1 VSDDERI
8 RPNPGVESF
17 FTLGGGG
24 GNRHLKRL
32 RLADG
37 TRLHMVRVAVVL
49 TALAWL
55 PVLILA
61 VVDGVA
67 WGRGVEVPFI
77 RDFLP
82 YGQLLVAIPV
92 LVLGEIAARRRLGL
106 AAGELQHSGVVA
118 AGDRGVLDA
127 VLHRA
132 VGLGGGKTVNVVILA
147 LTLGATAVS
156 LVEAKV
162 WLTGGWQV
170 SGDDLTLPGL
180 WYLFVSL
187 PVMRFLALRWL
198 WRCVLWA
205 WVLWRVARLELVP
218 KPMHPDRAGGFAFLG
233 EAQTAFG
240 VLVFCFGVQLSC
252 LAADAVVF
260 RGANLLDYKGQVVA
274 FLVTSVATLLLPL
287 LAFAP
292 KLVRARE
299 EQLAVLSGHGHHGA
313 EYLGRR
319 LGSGTWGTDAP
330 TEEISGLA
338 DFGALY
344 ENARLMRPLPMDT
357 RGVVMLVLAAAVPFV
372 PLVFLVIPAQE
383 VIRTLASLLL

>member
-1 VSDDERI
+1 MPDDDRD
-8 RPNPGVESF
+8 RPTPDVESF
-17 FTLGGGG
+17 FSLGGG
-24 GNRHLKRL
+24 GNRHLRRL

-37 TRLHMVRVAVVL
+37 TRLHAERVAVVL

-61 VVDGVA
+61 MVDGVA
-67 WGRGVEVPFI
+67 LGRGVEVPFV

-92 LVLGEIAARRRLGL
+92 LVLGEIAARRRLAL
-106 AAGELQHSGVVA
+106 AAGELQSSGVVA
-118 AGDRGVLDA
+118 AGDLGVLDA

-132 VGLGGGKTVNVVILA
+132 VGLGGGRTVNVVVLA
-147 LTLGATAVS
+147 LTLAATVIS
-156 LVEAKV
+156 FLGAKV

-170 SGDDLTLPGL
+170 SGDNLTLPGF

-198 WRCVLWA
+198 WRAALWA

-252 LAADAVVF
+252 LAADSVVY
-260 RGANLLDYKGQVVA
+260 RGADLMAYKGEVIA

-313 EYLGRR
+313 EYIGRR

-330 TEEISGLA
+330 ADEISGLA

-344 ENARLMRPLPMDT
+344 ENARLMRPLPIDT

-372 PLVFLVIPAQE
+372 PLIFLVMPAKE
-383 VIRTLASLLL
+383 VMRTLASLLL

>member
-1 VSDDERI
+1 MPDDDRD
-8 RPNPGVESF
+8 RPTPDVESF
-17 FTLGGGG
+17 FSLGGG
-24 GNRHLKRL
+24 GNRHLRRL

-37 TRLHMVRVAVVL
+37 TRLHAERVAVVL

-55 PVLILA
+55 PVLLLA

-92 LVLGEIAARRRLGL
+92 LVIGEITARRRLGL
-106 AAGELQHSGVVA
+106 AAVELQHSGVVA
-118 AGDRGVLDA
+118 AGDREVLDA
-127 VLHRA
+127 VLRRA
-132 VGLGGGKTVNVVILA
+132 MNLGGGRAVNTVILA
-147 LTLGATAVS
+147 LTFGVTAIS
-156 LVEAKV
+156 FLMAKV

-198 WRCVLWA
+198 WRGLLWA

-252 LAADAVVF
+252 LAADAVVY
-260 RGANLLDYKGQVVA
+260 RGADLMAYKGQLIA
-274 FLVTSVATLLLPL
+274 FLVTSVAIMLLPL
-287 LAFAP
+287 LAFTP

-299 EQLAVLSGHGHHGA
+299 EQLAVLSGHGHQGA

-330 TEEISGLA
+330 TDEISGLA

-372 PLVFLVIPAQE
+372 PLIFLVMPAKE
-383 VIRTLASLLL
+383 VIQTLAKLLV